1 MSENTMTPYL
11 IQNPPLPKNFA
22 DTFLQID
29 YGKGCY
35 LYDKGGKEYLDF
47 GSGIAVNALG
57 YGREDL
63 AEAAYNQMK
72 KLIHVSNVYTTEPT
86 VQLAETLTAAGNFA
100 AVHFGSSGTEA
111 NEAALKYA
119 RLYGKK
125 MKGDNAIGLISF
137 SSGFHGRTMGA
148 LSVTA
153 TEKYKTPFGPLIP
166 GCTILPYNDPDALK
180 SFSDAAD
187 TAAIIVEV
195 VQGEGG
201 LVSLSTEMI
210 ETLNK
215 FCAENNVILIA
226 DEVQTGLG
234 RTGSLFA
241 SAACGLNADII
252 TLAKPLAAGLPLSA
266 TLIPAKVN
274 DLLSPGDHGTTF
286 GGGPVTCQVALKV
299 LKHINNKDFLDSVR
313 IKGQFLSSLL
323 QKTMKEENLKGSV
336 LGKGLMVGLQL
347 DSLTAEKIPAV
358 MNECRENGL
367 LLLRSGKAV
376 LRIVPPLVISEKELQ
391 DGVKILFKSIK
402 EML

>member
-1 MSENTMTPYL
+1 MKPY
-11 IQNPPLPKNFA
+11 IIEKPPLPKNFA
-22 DTFLQID
+22 DTFLQIE

-35 LYDKGGKEYLDF
+35 LYDKAGNEYLDF

-57 YGREDL
+57 YGRDDL
-63 AEAAYNQMK
+63 AEAAYDQMK
-72 KLIHVSNVYTTEPT
+72 KLIHISNLYTTEPT
-86 VQLAETLTAAGNFA
+86 VELAEQLTSAGHFA

-125 MKGDNAIGLISF
+125 TKGEKAADFISF

-153 TEKYKTPFGPLIP
+153 TEKYKAPFSPLIP
-166 GCTILPYNDPDALK
+166 GCTVLPFNDVEALK
-180 SFSDAAD
+180 NFEGAQSIAGV
-187 TAAIIVEV
+187 IVEV

-201 LVSLSTEMI
+201 LVSLSNEMI
-210 ETLNK
+210 QALNS
-215 FCAENNVILIA
+215 FCEKNNALLIA

-241 SAACGLNADII
+241 STACGLKADII

-274 DLLSPGDHGTTF
+274 DLLKPGDHGTTF

-299 LKHINNKDFLDSVR
+299 LEKINNPDFLDSVSE
-313 IKGQFLSSLL
+313 KGDY
-323 QKTMKEENLKGSV
+323 LKGILQEAMDTEGLSGEI
-336 LGKGLMVGLQL
+336 LGKGLMCGLRIEGL
-347 DSLTAEKIPAV
+347 STDKIPDIL
-358 MNECRENGL
+358 NGCRDKGL
-367 LLLRSGKAV
+367 LLLRSGSDV
-376 LRIVPPLVISEKELQ
+376 LRMVPPLVISKQELLK
-391 DGVKILFKSIK
+391 GVNIIFEVIK
-402 EML
+402 ETL